1 MSTAR
6 IGTNVWE
13 IPKPVDNS
21 EEVDFA
27 SDAVQPRIPQG
38 FHN

>member
-1 MSTAR
+1 MSDAR

-13 IPKPVDNS
+13 IRKPVDNFG
-21 EEVDFA
+21 EVDIA

>member
-1 MSTAR
+1 MTGAR

-13 IPKPVDNS
+13 IQKPVDNS
-21 EEVDFA
+21 GEVDITA
-27 SDAVQPRIPQG
+27 DAVQPRIPQG